1 MTKVNVDYNKNNNE
15 IVLTGDI
22 NVLIKNRFALNY
34 IKNFLTKNITN
45 EMIIIPIGDNVPQDI
60 LSAVSTM
67 LKKYSILEGKSDSSE
82 KILKDFWEEERRFEE
97 FSEKALHIRNNECVK
112 IEFAEFVDSVE
123 KNLRNRSLYG
133 LQLLSAYHLAFS
145 QNACNFSVPGAG
157 KTSIVYMVLI
167 HI

>member
-123 KNLRNRSLYG
+123 KISETVAFMGYSYC
-133 LQLLSAYHLAFS
+133 QHITLLFRRMLATF
-145 QNACNFSVPGAG
+145 QFLERG
-157 KTSIVYMVLI
+157 KRV
-167 HI
+167 